1 MSTFPGSTLGI
12 TTNLKSTVI
21 IKICR
26 HLSTNSFSG
35 EKLPIQGQR
44 TGIIQEFKYPQ
55 NVTVLNSNTILC
67 DNCRQPAPKR
77 QLLVLYTVSALMYL
91 INIGLV
97 RNNNM
102 DLQHI
107 MCFCPKNFAK
117 PSSPSIKIIF

>member
-1 MSTFPGSTLGI
+1 MLIATVPYVGKRLHLDPDPNMQIISDPAGSGSTTL
-12 TTNLKSTVI
+12 
-21 IKICR
+21 
-26 HLSTNSFSG
+26 
-35 EKLPIQGQR
+35 
-44 TGIIQEFKYPQ
+44 
-55 NVTVLNSNTILC
+55 
-67 DNCRQPAPKR
+67 PKR

-97 RNNNM
+97 GSKKM